1 MVTPLSSKT
10 MIIKSLIMI
19 MIIKIHLGENLLAQA
34 KAPAPRRATP
44 PVATAAMLEK
54 GRGVIFCDDYDSLF
68 FFVHYH
74 DHFNYRKR
82 GTLPVVTTDESH
94 HFILKLLTIRNLAQ
108 KGLIS

>member
-1 MVTPLSSKT
+1 MVTPIPTKT

-54 GRGVIFCDDYDSLF
+54 GRSVIFVMIMILCSF
-68 FFVHYH
+68 SSII
-74 DHFNYRKR
+74 RI
-82 GTLPVVTTDESH
+82 TLTTGNWPADESH
-94 HFILKLLTIRNLAQ
+94 DFVLKSLTIRNLAQ

>member
-1 MVTPLSSKT
+1 MVTPIPSKT

-54 GRGVIFCDDYDSLF
+54 GLGDFL
-68 FFVHYH
+68 
-74 DHFNYRKR
+74 
-82 GTLPVVTTDESH
+82 
-94 HFILKLLTIRNLAQ
+94 
-108 KGLIS
+108 

>member
-1 MVTPLSSKT
+1 MVTPIPSKT

-54 GRGVIFCDDYDSLF
+54 GRGVIFVMIMILCSF
-68 FFVHYH
+68 SSII
-74 DHFNYRKR
+74 RI
-82 GTLPVVTTDESH
+82 TLTKEERCQ
-94 HFILKLLTIRNLAQ
+94 LLRQMKVIT
-108 KGLIS
+108 SF